1 MELNEAFEIA
11 LNETLED
18 GIKNDL
24 GMFSNRNLSDEEIAK
39 WESLY
44 KLLGTL
50 FYLNFREHLYKV
62 LNENQDKVK
71 GNKETKD
78 TKEDK
83 KVIVEKEK
91 EN

>member
-11 LNETLED
+11 LNETLEN

-24 GMFSNRNLSDEEIAK
+24 GMFSNRNLSDEELTK

-62 LNENQDKVK
+62 LSENQDKVK
-71 GNKETKD
+71 DNKD
-78 TKEDK
+78 TKEPK
-83 KVIVEKEK
+83 KDIEEKEK

>member
-1 MELNEAFEIA
+1 MELNKAFEIA
-11 LNETLED
+11 LNETLEE

-62 LNENQDKVK
+62 LSENQDKVK
-71 GNKETKD
+71 ETKD
-78 TKEDK
+78 IKEDK
-83 KVIVEKEK
+83 KDIEEKEK